1 MTLSA
6 QVPRPVAGPAAAWK
20 FPAAHHSTL
29 NSGLR
34 VVRYNLPGQLLAAAV
49 LVLDVPPEVEPQD
62 REGIATIMARVLDEG
77 TARRDGSAF
86 AAAMDGLGA
95 SYSASVNTAGIQ
107 LNLEAPARFF
117 GPALGLLAE
126 AATEP
131 TFPASEV
138 ERHVQLRLGE
148 LEQERAVAS
157 SLAGTERLAACFE
170 QDSRYARP
178 VGGSSES
185 VRRIDRDAVELFYLR
200 WVAPARATLVLAGDF
215 SGVDVEKAAEA
226 AFGTWSA
233 KAATASVSD
242 QRPRAAAASL
252 VIADRPGAVQSQ
264 LAFGLKA
271 PDRRAPYWADLMVA
285 ARALGGG
292 VNSRLSASLREDK
305 GYTYGINAGFL
316 PLRRDS
322 LFVIESAVQTDAT
335 APAVAEVLAV
345 TEKFCAQGPTQAECI
360 EAIDFMTGIH
370 PLRHETARVIAASAA
385 MQAAFDLGDDYLD
398 ELQDALRAVTPA
410 SAIAAF
416 RDHVDATGLT
426 LVVAGDAAVIGSA
439 LSAATGR
446 EAKVVSA

>member
-1 MTLSA
+1 MTLTA

-20 FPAAHHSTL
+20 FPAAHRSTL
-29 NSGLR
+29 HSGLR
-34 VVRYNLPGQLLAAAV
+34 VVRYDLPGQLLAAAV
-49 LVLDVPPEVEPQD
+49 LVLDVPPELEPED
-62 REGIATIMARVLDEG
+62 REGIATIMSRVLDEG
-77 TARRDGSAF
+77 TAHRDGSAF

-95 SYSASVNTAGIQ
+95 SYSASVNTSGIH

-117 GPALGLLAE
+117 GPALGLLGE
-126 AATEP
+126 AATSP
-131 TFPASEV
+131 TFPAAEV
-138 ERHVQLRLGE
+138 ERHVQLRLAE

-178 VGGSSES
+178 VGGCAES

-200 WVAPARATLVLAGDF
+200 WVAPERATLVLAGDF
-215 SGVDVEKAAEA
+215 SGVDVEAAAET
-226 AFGTWSA
+226 AFGAWSA
-233 KAATASVSD
+233 KAAAASRSD
-242 QRPRAAAASL
+242 QHPRAAAASL

-305 GYTYGINAGFL
+305 GYTYGIHAGFM

-322 LFVIESAVQTDAT
+322 LFIIETAVQTDAT
-335 APAVAEVLAV
+335 AAAVSEVLAV
-345 TEKFCAQGPTQAECI
+345 TEKFCADGPTQAECT

-385 MQAAFDLGDDYLD
+385 MQAAFNLGDGYLD
-398 ELQDALRAVTPA
+398 DLQDALRAVTPA
-410 SAIAAF
+410 SAAAAF
-416 RDHVDATGLT
+416 RNHVDLADLT
-426 LVVAGDAAVIGSA
+426 LVVAGDAGVIGSS
-439 LSAATGR
+439 LSTATGR
-446 EAKVVSA
+446 EAKVISV